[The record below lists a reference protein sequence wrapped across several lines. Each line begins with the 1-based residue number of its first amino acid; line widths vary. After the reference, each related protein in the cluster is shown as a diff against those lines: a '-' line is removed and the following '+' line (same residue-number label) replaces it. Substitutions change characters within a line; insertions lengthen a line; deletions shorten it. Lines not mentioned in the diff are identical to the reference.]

1 MKRQYTD
8 SYYCKAITGMISVL
22 GSKKVTTQAPPS
34 MKASRNK
41 LLKKM
46 IKYVARAGWKP

>member
-8 SYYCKAITGMISVL
+8 SYQCKAIDGMISVL
-22 GSKKVTTQAPPS
+22 GGKKVTTQAPPS
-34 MKASRNK
+34 LKASRQR

-46 IKYVARAGWKP
+46 VKYVARAGWKP

>member
-8 SYYCKAITGMISVL
+8 SYQCKAIDGMISVF
-22 GSKKVTTQAPPS
+22 GGKKIQVPPS
-34 MKASRNK
+34 LKASRNR

-46 IKYVARAGWKP
+46 VKYVSRSGWKP